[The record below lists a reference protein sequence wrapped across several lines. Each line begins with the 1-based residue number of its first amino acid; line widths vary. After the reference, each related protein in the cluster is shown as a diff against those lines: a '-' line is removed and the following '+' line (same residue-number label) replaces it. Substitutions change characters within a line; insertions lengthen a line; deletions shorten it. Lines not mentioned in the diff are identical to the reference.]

1 MSQSRQAPFGGHLDS
16 GTVPC
21 LEGTERGLAVLH
33 EASEGVAAMLKA
45 CLIGAAVTLAL
56 IAVPVVHFITG
67 LPSAFIGGYLAGSR
81 AAATPGKAILIGSVM
96 ASVLVAPVGGVL
108 FLMSLLYNFRFGASW
123 VLIFIG
129 FFAFWIL
136 LLGSLGAVIGGT
148 SVRNQAVVKS

>member
-1 MSQSRQAPFGGHLDS
+1 
-16 GTVPC
+16 
-21 LEGTERGLAVLH
+21 
-33 EASEGVAAMLKA
+33 MLKA

-67 LPSAFIGGYLAGSR
+67 LPSAFIGGYLAGTR

-96 ASVLVAPVGGVL
+96 AGLLVAPVGGVF
-108 FLMSLLYNFRFGASW
+108 FLMSQFFGFGATS
-123 VLIFIG
+123 VLVLTG

-148 SVRNQAVVKS
+148 SVRNQAIVKS